1 MKQQQQRVCETAKSG
16 QERSIR
22 FALAPIVYT
31 LALGSLLCSSLS
43 CCLPSSCCEE
53 ASCLAGWLAG
63 QLNQPRRE
71 RESKA
76 ITSRRR
82 RLAEVR
88 SSRLGTS
95 HFCKRLDRTRG
106 FINVARPHINYGLR
120 GNNDN
125 QYRHDLIKQ
134 AANRYS
140 SILTPNVLYKDK
152 QHHKRLQQMMA
163 KSSHK
168 LDKEI
173 IIFMCIID
181 SGNSRPAELETMIT
195 FGECRDATRLC
206 KQPAR
211 SFVLRFQQVLSL
223 LLLLMSI
230 LLFRHDYRPRQS

>member
-53 ASCLAGWLAG
+53 ASCLAAWLAG

-140 SILTPNVLYKDK
+140 SILTPNVLYKRQTAPQETTTDDG
-152 QHHKRLQQMMA
+152 QVVTQVGQGNHHI
-163 KSSHK
+163 H
-168 LDKEI
+168 
-173 IIFMCIID
+173 
-181 SGNSRPAELETMIT
+181 
-195 FGECRDATRLC
+195 
-206 KQPAR
+206 
-211 SFVLRFQQVLSL
+211 V
-223 LLLLMSI
+223 
-230 LLFRHDYRPRQS
+230 HYRQWKFKTC